1 MCKYSWSAEDIVSY
15 FMFSEHTVLPIILT
29 NVNWSVSGPAQV
41 VSRML
46 TKAVGDGRKD
56 ISSMISEGRIGH
68 QEGK

>member
-1 MCKYSWSAEDIVSY
+1 MCKYSWSSKDIVSY
-15 FMFSEHTVLPIILT
+15 FMFSEHTVLLIILT
-29 NVNWSVSGPAQV
+29 NINWPVSGPAQL

-46 TKAVGDGRKD
+46 TKAMGDGRED